1 LRDGRSRRVAFLHL
15 GRIHEETPA
24 LVAALEA
31 RGVAAEL
38 VPLESEAAVAWE
50 RFDLVS
56 VRDCRGS
63 HLHADFLPRILA
75 LADRL
80 ERLGVPLRNPAAVI
94 QAGQAK
100 SDYLPPL
107 ERAGVA
113 LIPTRWLPRGWQGSL
128 AGLLE
133 DCGWPEAVIKPAIG
147 SRSWQTF
154 RVRRGPGGL
163 EILPAEGPAPGG
175 AGSGDDLLQRLSRES
190 EVCVQR
196 FLPSILE
203 AGEFSAVFIDG
214 DFSHAVRKRVAA
226 GAWIAHEH
234 FGGRNLACRAST
246 AERQW
251 ADGVHTLLQR
261 RFGSLLY
268 SRIDGIRDAQG
279 ELRLLECELVI
290 PRLFLQQGKAFGRY
304 ADALVRHLSGL

>member
-1 LRDGRSRRVAFLHL
+1 MAFLHL

-24 LVAALEA
+24 LMAALEA
-31 RGVAAEL
+31 RGVVSEL
-38 VPLESEAAVAWE
+38 VPLEAAEAGAYE
-50 RFDLVS
+50 GFDLAS

-63 HLHADFLPRILA
+63 HRLPDFLPRILA

-80 ERLGVPLRNPAAVI
+80 ERRGVPLRNPAAVI

-107 ERAGVA
+107 ERAGVV

-133 DCGWPEAVIKPAIG
+133 ECGWPDAVIKPAIG
-147 SRSWQTF
+147 SRSWQTY
-154 RVRRGPGGL
+154 RVRLGAGGL
-163 EILPAEGPAPGG
+163 EIIPAQGPALHGST
-175 AGSGDDLLQRLSRES
+175 SGDELLQAMARQG
-190 EVCVQR
+190 EVCLQR
-196 FLPSILE
+196 FLPAILE

-214 DFSHAVRKRVAA
+214 CFSHAVRKQVAE

-234 FGGRNLACRAST
+234 FGGRNLACRASA

-251 ADGVHTLLQR
+251 ADGVHTLLQQ
-261 RFGSLLY
+261 RFGTLLY
-268 SRIDGIRDAQG
+268 ARIDGIRDEQG
-279 ELRLLECELVI
+279 VLRLLECELVI
-290 PRLFLQQGKAFGRY
+290 PRLFLQQGEAFGRY
-304 ADALVRHLSGL
+304 ADALVRHLPGL